1 VLRAAVVF
9 VTLAL
14 FTAAVFVWSTRGGP
28 ELYMAR
34 ASAGPFLLLSLL
46 AIVVGRSGAA
56 PLLHWL
62 LRPVVEQPRRA
73 LKIVL
78 AAVLLTLLF
87 VARGVLDAFLNSGDE
102 YAYYLQAEAYAHG
115 KLWVPAP
122 SPTAAFELMRF
133 VEKDGKWLSVYQ
145 PGWSMLLTAPVA
157 FGIPVWLVNPL
168 LGTLTT
174 LAFYY
179 LAKRLMRPE
188 AAMLATV
195 GLVTSAF
202 FLFNFASLFNHGP
215 GALAAVVF
223 ALCGVA
229 FLESGDQRLALLA
242 GAALGALGFLRALNA
257 IILVVP
263 FVVAVVANR
272 KRWLGLVWLGLGG
285 LPFAILLLGYNKLI
299 TGDPLLLVQSWLLK
313 GSEPLGAPSASSLG
327 ETFKRLVRL
336 LLWTSPTIFLGWPLA
351 LFAVARQKRLS
362 FVDWLAPVTVLAFAF
377 YGGEGGAQY
386 GPRYYFEGWAFA
398 LITAG
403 KAIEPLFDAGDK
415 RAPWLAAAV
424 LSHLAFQLG
433 YLPPRALREH
443 RIIVERQSLYTMVA
457 ERSLNDAVVL
467 VLDDVGQMRPL
478 PPRDVVRNGLAIGE
492 QPVIYALDKNDATTQ
507 ILRER
512 FPTRRFYRYY
522 RGELHDLLDGEGRF
536 VSKPAGFW

>member
-1 VLRAAVVF
+1 MVF

-14 FTAAVFVWSTRGGP
+14 VTAAIFVWSTRGGP

-34 ASAGPFLLLSLL
+34 ASVGPFVQISLL
-46 AIVVGRSGAA
+46 ALIAGRSGSPA
-56 PLLHWL
+56 LLQWL
-62 LRPVVEQPRRA
+62 LRPIVEHPRRA
-73 LKIVL
+73 LKILL
-78 AAVLLTLLF
+78 AVMLLSLLF
-87 VARGVLDAFLNSGDE
+87 VARAVLDAFFNSGDE
-102 YAYYLQAEAYAHG
+102 YAYYLQAEAYAQG

-122 SPTAAFELMRF
+122 SPTSAFELMRF

-145 PGWSMLLTAPVA
+145 PGWSLLLAGPVA
-157 FGIPVWLVNPL
+157 LGVPVWLVNPL

-174 LAFYY
+174 LGFYH
-179 LAKRLMRPE
+179 LALRQMRRE
-188 AAMLATV
+188 AAMLATL

-215 GALAAVVF
+215 GALAAVLF

-229 FLESGDQRLALLA
+229 FLETGDRRLALLA
-242 GAALGALGFLRALNA
+242 GAALGAPGFLRAPNA
-257 IILVVP
+257 VIFVIP
-263 FVVAVVANR
+263 FVFAVLADR
-272 KRWLGLVWLGLGG
+272 RRWGGLLWLGVRG
-285 LPFAILLLGYNKLI
+285 LPFASLLLGYNKLI
-299 TGDPLLLVQSWLLK
+299 TGDPLLLGQSWLLK
-313 GSEPLGAPSASSLG
+313 GGEPLGVRSASSLN
-327 ETFKRLVRL
+327 ETVRRLVRL
-336 LLWTSPTIFLGWPLA
+336 LLWTSPTIFFGWPLA
-351 LFAVARQKRLS
+351 LLAVARQKRLS
-362 FVDWLAPVTVLAFAF
+362 FVDFLAPITVLAFAF

-403 KAIEPLFDAGDK
+403 KAIEPVFEPNAR

-433 YLPPRALREH
+433 YLAPRALREH
-443 RIIVERQSLYTMVA
+443 RIVVERQSLYTMVG
-457 ERSLNDAVVL
+457 ERKMNNAVVL
-467 VLDDVGQMRPL
+467 VLDDVGQLRPL
-478 PPRDVVRNGLAIGE
+478 PPRDVVRNGLAIGD

-522 RGELHDLLDGEGRF
+522 HGQLHDVLDSSGRF
-536 VSKPAGFW
+536 LSKPAGFW